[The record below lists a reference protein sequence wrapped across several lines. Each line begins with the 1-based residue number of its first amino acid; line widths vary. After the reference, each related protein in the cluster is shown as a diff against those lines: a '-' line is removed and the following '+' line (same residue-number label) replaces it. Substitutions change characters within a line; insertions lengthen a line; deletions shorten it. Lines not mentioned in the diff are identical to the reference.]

1 MIDLFIIFL
10 KMGCVTFGG
19 GYAMMPVLEREIIGK
34 RGWITMD
41 EALDYYAIAQVTP
54 GVIAVNMSTFI
65 GCKRKGAAGGVVAT
79 IGFVLPGVTLVTALA
94 LCAARFAGYPP
105 VQHAFTGVRIAAG
118 ALILSTVAK
127 LCAGFFPKKPAATQ
141 DSTVFRAENRA
152 ARRTRL
158 SFLIFLI
165 AFSLSA
171 FGGVGPAPLVM
182 AAGLAGF
189 LLYGG
194 FFSKFLKTVL
204 PRPKARGSTLALSN
218 KGQKQE
224 ATLEKQE
231 AREKKQGSHDR
242 LP

>member
-1 MIDLFIIFL
+1 MKELIDLFIIFL

-34 RGWITMD
+34 RGWITMN

-65 GCKRKGAAGGVVAT
+65 GCKRKGAAGGAVAT
-79 IGFVLPGVTLVTALA
+79 IGFVLPGVALVAGLA

-105 VQHAFTGVRIAAG
+105 VQHAFTGVRVAAG

-127 LCAGFFPKKPAATQ
+127 LCAGFFQKRSGAAAAQ
-141 DSTVFRAENRA
+141 DPAENRA
-152 ARRTRL
+152 ETHAGQRTSL
-158 SFLIFLI
+158 AFLIFLI

-171 FGGVGPAPLVM
+171 FGGVGPVPLVT

-189 LLYGG
+189 FLYGG
-194 FFSKFLKTVL
+194 FFSKFLKKT
-204 PRPKARGSTLALSN
+204 KN
-218 KGQKQE
+218 KGGE
-224 ATLEKQE
+224 L
-231 AREKKQGSHDR
+231 
-242 LP
+242 

>member
-1 MIDLFIIFL
+1 MKELIDLFIIFL

-41 EALDYYAIAQVTP
+41 EALDCYAVAHVTP

-79 IGFVLPGVTLVTALA
+79 IGFVLPGVALVAVLA
-94 LCAARFAGYPP
+94 LCAARFAGYPT
-105 VQHAFTGVRIAAG
+105 VQSAFAGVRVAAG

-127 LCAGFFPKKPAATQ
+127 LCAGFFSKKSGVAAREP
-141 DSTVFRAENRA
+141 VENRA
-152 ARRTRL
+152 KNNAGRRPSL
-158 SFLIFLI
+158 ALLIFLI

-171 FGGVGPAPLVM
+171 FGGVGPVPLVM

-189 LLYGG
+189 FLYGG
-194 FFSKFLKTVL
+194 FFSQFFKQDASLK
-204 PRPKARGSTLALSN
+204 
-218 KGQKQE
+218 KGKN
-224 ATLEKQE
+224 
-231 AREKKQGSHDR
+231 HD
-242 LP
+242 

>member
-1 MIDLFIIFL
+1 MKELIDLFILFF

-34 RGWITMD
+34 RGWITMN

-65 GCKRKGAAGGVVAT
+65 GCKRKGAAGGAVAT
-79 IGFVLPGVTLVTALA
+79 IGFVLPGVALVAALA

-105 VQHAFTGVRIAAG
+105 VQRAFTGVRVAAG

-127 LCAGFFPKKPAATQ
+127 LCAGFFQKKSGDASGGGAQ
-141 DSTVFRAENRA
+141 DPAENRA
-152 ARRTRL
+152 ETHAGQRTSL
-158 SFLIFLI
+158 AFLIFLI

-171 FGGVGPAPLVM
+171 FGGVGPAPLVT

-189 LLYGG
+189 FLYGG
-194 FFSKFLKTVL
+194 FFSKLLKKT
-204 PRPKARGSTLALSN
+204 KN
-218 KGQKQE
+218 KGDE
-224 ATLEKQE
+224 L
-231 AREKKQGSHDR
+231 
-242 LP
+242 